1 MKGLAVTVSTDS
13 LSLTD
18 QAHGRLRADIIEG
31 RIRPNQRLV
40 AAELAERMQ
49 VSRTP
54 VREALKL
61 LAADGLV
68 VGAKRGYV
76 VREHTG
82 AEIREIY
89 EVRAAL
95 EAMAARLV
103 AQRAGDERIEAI
115 VAIGACD
122 EGLAQADRSVL
133 VELNSRFHDAIVAGS
148 GNGRLGALN
157 GRNSEHF
164 FSYRIAALYTD
175 AEALASVRGHGRI
188 VRALLDR
195 DQDAAA
201 DAAREH
207 VLEALDVV
215 LSKLR

>member
-1 MKGLAVTVSTDS
+1 MTVSTDP

-18 QAHGRLRADIIEG
+18 QVHGRLRADIIEG

-68 VGAKRGYV
+68 VGVKRGYV

-103 AQRAGDERIEAI
+103 AQRASDERIEAI

-122 EGLAQADRSVL
+122 EGLAEADRSVL
-133 VELNSRFHDAIVAGS
+133 VELNSRFHDAIVAAS
-148 GNGRLGALN
+148 GNGRLGELN

-188 VRALLDR
+188 VQAFLGR

-201 DAAREH
+201 GAAREH